1 VWRHKPLVKELR
13 VKKHRANS
21 GDNVARKRQPVA
33 TTKKKQHKT
42 NIETTTR
49 QKRTKEG
56 RSMVS
61 ALTWIFGIFGFLAG
75 DFDDGVGATWTFT

>member
-33 TTKKKQHKT
+33 TTKKKTTQDKHRNNNKT
-42 NIETTTR
+42 EKNER
-49 QKRTKEG
+49 GEEH
-56 RSMVS
+56 
-61 ALTWIFGIFGFLAG
+61 
-75 DFDDGVGATWTFT
+75 GVGIDLDLWHLRVSGW